1 MGRRGG
7 KGVRRVER
15 NFEALGGGG
24 RLFWDKAWAT
34 GGGEHLG
41 GDPLA
46 KPPRKHMSGLWEQL
60 LTVHGLEVAKQGWDG
75 ALGKYSMCG
84 TKKSERKEEGIKE
97 SERVW
102 DRALPAARVGQRVAV
117 GKDAGTQ

>member
-24 RLFWDKAWAT
+24 RLFWDKALGDRGRRA
-34 GGGEHLG
+34 LG
-41 GDPLA
+41 GRPCGQPTEVSL
-46 KPPRKHMSGLWEQL
+46 KRKHMSGLWEQS

-75 ALGKYSMCG
+75 ALGKCPQYG
-84 TKKSERKEEGIKE
+84 WDKEE
-97 SERVW
+97 
-102 DRALPAARVGQRVAV
+102 
-117 GKDAGTQ
+117 